1 MGLFHQ
7 LNIINNLYQYYKIQL
22 ILLNH
27 HKIIDFLHFSYTYP
41 RINSVSTEA
50 QSDNIWLEVSSTNG
64 TNPIDEY
71 CYSINGGSYNCRS
84 YDFYTFSGLSENV
97 TYSIR
102 IYAVD
107 TEGHESNVYTVS
119 ATTRYVSARI
129 TSGISI
135 STDTPYVSF
144 YYEEGES
151 PVSKATCEIT
161 LYYDGSVRTYTENV
175 DDSNGWWNFYIPRDW
190 YESIEC
196 WLTDENGRNSNTV
209 TRDNISQD

>member
-64 TNPIDEY
+64 TNRIDEY
-71 CYSINGGSYNCRS
+71 CYSINGGSYSCTS
-84 YDFYTFSGLSENV
+84 HDYYEFSGLSENV
-97 TYSIR
+97 TYNIR

-107 TEGHESNVYTVS
+107 TEGYESNVYTVS
-119 ATTRYVSARI
+119 ATTRYIPARI
-129 TSGISI
+129 TSSI
-135 STDTPYVSF
+135 NVSTDTPYIWF

-151 PVSKATCEIT
+151 PVAKATCRID
-161 LYYDGSVRTYTENV
+161 LGDGYIRNYTEDVEDN
-175 DDSNGWWNFYIPRDW
+175 DGRWNFFIPRDW

-196 WLTDENGRNSNTV
+196 WLIDENGRNSDSVIN
-209 TRDNISQD
+209 DNIVWN